1 MYLAHRQFRF
11 WNGGGAART
20 LTLVI
25 KAARGEPESMTAAV
39 RAAVAAL
46 DPTLPLGAFQ
56 TLEEV
61 ASDSVS
67 RPRFALVLLG
77 AFAFLALVLAAVGT
91 YGVISYATSQ
101 RAREMGIRMALGAR
115 RVEVVRLVVGQG
127 MVLGVAGIAL
137 GIAGALVITRSL
149 SGLLYD
155 VKPGDPVT
163 LVTVSGLLIAVTL
176 AASAL
181 PARQATRVDPGNAL
195 RGE

>member
-1 MYLAHRQFRF
+1 
-11 WNGGGAART
+11 
-20 LTLVI
+20 
-25 KAARGEPESMTAAV
+25 
-39 RAAVAAL
+39 
-46 DPTLPLGAFQ
+46 
-56 TLEEV
+56 
-61 ASDSVS
+61 
-67 RPRFALVLLG
+67 
-77 AFAFLALVLAAVGT
+77 
-91 YGVISYATSQ
+91 
-101 RAREMGIRMALGAR
+101 MGIRMALGAR